1 MTYNSINMSCDP
13 SSGNLNLVDCLILN
27 PDGDGD
33 GVATTVAGVY
43 DTPAVIVNVIVRNL
57 FVFGGMVL
65 FFMIILA
72 GFKFAMS
79 PQSKGKED
87 AKNIIQGAGIGFLIM
102 FSAYWI
108 IQILE
113 ILTGIENII

>member
-1 MTYNSINMSCDP
+1 MACNA
-13 SSGNLNLVDCLILN
+13 SSSLNLIDCLILN
-27 PDGDGD
+27 PDSGD
-33 GVATTVAGVY
+33 TVAGVY

-57 FVFGGMVL
+57 FVFGGIIL
-65 FFMIILA
+65 FLMIILA

-79 PQSKGKED
+79 PTGAKED
-87 AKNIIQGAGIGFLIM
+87 AKKIAEGAGIGFLVM

-113 ILTGIENII
+113 ILTGIQNII

>member
-1 MTYNSINMSCDP
+1 MSCDP
-13 SSGNLNLVDCLILN
+13 SKSLNLVDCLILN
-27 PDGDGD
+27 PDDGS
-33 GVATTVAGVY
+33 TVAGVY

-113 ILTGIENII
+113 ILTGIPNII

>member
-1 MTYNSINMSCDP
+1 MTYNIINMSCDP
-13 SSGNLNLVDCLILN
+13 TSGKLNLVDCLILN
-27 PDGDGD
+27 PDKGN
-33 GVATTVAGVY
+33 TVAGVY
-43 DTPAVIVNVIVRNL
+43 DTPAVLVNLIVRNL
-57 FVFGGMVL
+57 FVFGGAVL

-87 AKNIIQGAGIGFLIM
+87 AKTIAQGAVVGFLIM

-108 IQILE
+108 IQIIE
-113 ILTGIENII
+113 ILTGIGNII